1 VARALLIGF
10 RMMKPLA
17 LVAML
22 CVPALADTP
31 RASPLPPSPSVQP
44 LQVRLTVKTG
54 TDTRTHEVA
63 VFDQGCN
70 RVQDKSSAY
79 EDDINL
85 CTRPATQGVL
95 VEVSWQ
101 TRSGPNEYRTSS
113 ATVMPRKGGTFEV
126 GRTGGTR
133 FTLQMQ

>member
-1 VARALLIGF
+1 
-10 RMMKPLA
+10 MMKPLV

-22 CVPALADTP
+22 CAPALADTP
-31 RASPLPPSPSVQP
+31 KVTPLPSPPTTVQP

-54 TDTRTHEVA
+54 ADTRTHEVA

-70 RVQDKSSAY
+70 RVQDKSSTY

-85 CTRPATQGVL
+85 CTRPAPQGVL
-95 VEVSWQ
+95 IEVSWQ

-113 ATVMPRKGGTFEV
+113 ATVLPRKGGTFEV
-126 GRTGGTR
+126 GRTNGTR